1 MLLQR
6 LDLHWLGPVLQVP
19 IGLFLYL
26 GTRRGQNSVVS
37 GININKWVDEAQ
49 ACMWA
54 HCLSTADQAFFLFDN
69 LEGEDWEEIR
79 HCPELERI
87 WLGSL

>member
-1 MLLQR
+1 M
-6 LDLHWLGPVLQVP
+6 
-19 IGLFLYL
+19 
-26 GTRRGQNSVVS
+26 VS

-79 HCPELERI
+79 HCPELEREDLARI
-87 WLGSL
+87 IVALSKLYDCSLSNVAL